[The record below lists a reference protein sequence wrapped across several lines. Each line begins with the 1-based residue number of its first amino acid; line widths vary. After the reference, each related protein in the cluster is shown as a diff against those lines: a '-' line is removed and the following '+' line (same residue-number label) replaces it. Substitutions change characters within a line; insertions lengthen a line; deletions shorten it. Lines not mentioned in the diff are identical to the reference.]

1 MNKVKTFFKRIN
13 YKLVAVLVLAMIST
27 YFLSTYIIAN
37 FKTEFAAVVETEENI
52 RDDVNAVMLK
62 AEGKTPEQ
70 MSVVENFVLAEYYL
84 GKAENVAKNGLGKIT
99 AMGVTQGMFA
109 KKYKKGNDYFIEE
122 ISSGVVSVAERQL
135 YNIEN
140 ESIDIF
146 SGSNIKDDGSAK
158 WSKDKKETLS
168 YDDFKDK
175 YGISPSDFIYYIVS
189 SKTVK
194 DSGKVETKANG
205 NLVYFVEL
213 ETNYSTMKYG
223 KKINVTSGATKIPKF
238 ESIKI
243 TFEIDNNWQ
252 FQQIRYQE
260 SYQVAIPAL
269 GSMYVPTNGDIT
281 ENYTYSN
288 VEFPKD

>member
-1 MNKVKTFFKRIN
+1 MNKVKTFFNRIN

-140 ESIDIF
+140 ASIDIF

-269 GSMYVPTNGDIT
+269 GSMYVPTKGDIT